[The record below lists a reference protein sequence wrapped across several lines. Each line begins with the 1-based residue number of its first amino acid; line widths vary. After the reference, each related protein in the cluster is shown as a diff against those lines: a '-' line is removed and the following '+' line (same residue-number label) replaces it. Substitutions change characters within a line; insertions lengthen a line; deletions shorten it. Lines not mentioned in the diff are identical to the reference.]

1 MRDKS
6 VVILLWVTGG
16 ESGSDLDSTE
26 LIHPNG
32 TVTNGPSLP
41 AGRQGHCMVN
51 LPDGRILIIGAES
64 PSSLS
69 KNVLFFDPVDNSFTP
84 GPSVL
89 FDSAHAACTLFY
101 SPLHGNRPVV
111 FVAKQTAEIYD
122 YTKTN
127 AWEQS
132 KYIQTALEYLLTI
145 HKDSIYEKILK
156 N

>member
-1 MRDKS
+1 MRNKS

-16 ESGSDLDSTE
+16 QSRGDLASTE

-41 AGRQGHCMVN
+41 AARHGHCMVN

-64 PSSLS
+64 PRSLS

-84 GPSVL
+84 GPSML
-89 FDSAHAACTLFY
+89 FDRKHAGCTLFY

-132 KYIQTALEYLLTI
+132 KYIQTTLEYLLTI
-145 HKDSIYEKILK
+145 HKDRIYP
-156 N
+156 

>member
-1 MRDKS
+1 M
-6 VVILLWVTGG
+6 VILLWVTGG
-16 ESGSDLDSTE
+16 QSRGDLASTE

-41 AGRQGHCMVN
+41 AARHGHCMVN

-64 PSSLS
+64 PRSLS

-84 GPSVL
+84 GPSML
-89 FDSAHAACTLFY
+89 FDRKHAGCTLFY

-132 KYIQTALEYLLTI
+132 KYIQTALEYVLTI
-145 HKDSIYEKILK
+145 HKDSINEKKSLK
-156 N
+156 IKE

>member
-1 MRDKS
+1 MSQKRREPAS
-6 VVILLWVTGG
+6 ALLNGALWVTGG
-16 ESGSDLDSTE
+16 QNYNPPNIYDLASTE

-32 TVTNGPSLP
+32 TVRNGPSLP
-41 AGRQGHCMVN
+41 AARHGHCMVN

-64 PSSLS
+64 PRSLS

-84 GPSVL
+84 GPSML
-89 FDSAHAACTLFY
+89 FDRKHAGCTLFY

-132 KYIQTALEYLLTI
+132 KYPTHVVITPF
-145 HKDSIYEKILK
+145 
-156 N
+156 

>member
-1 MRDKS
+1 MSQKRREPAS
-6 VVILLWVTGG
+6 ALLNGALWVTGG
-16 ESGSDLDSTE
+16 QNYNPPTDNDLASTE
-26 LIHPNG
+26 LIHPDG

-41 AGRQGHCMVN
+41 AARQGHCMVN
-51 LPDGRILIIGAES
+51 LPDGRILIIGAEN
-64 PSSLS
+64 PSSLR
-69 KNVLFFDPVDNSFTP
+69 KNVLFFDPVDDSFTP
-84 GPSVL
+84 GPSLL

-132 KYIQTALEYLLTI
+132 KYRTRPGPP
-145 HKDSIYEKILK
+145 
-156 N
+156 